1 MCDGPSPSQPYRPT
15 WQDVLIA
22 LSLNQIGRAQAV
34 KEKKEQQHIIIYR
47 G

>member
-22 LSLNQIGRAQAV
+22 LSLKPNWRAQAV
-34 KEKKEQQHIIIYR
+34 KEMKEQQHIIIYR